1 MRSLI
6 TGSLVAFALGVTA
19 AAQDSTVKTQTKVD
33 GDDARAVTMRGCL
46 QQTAGSGFLLHGGVI
61 ASGDDLT
68 SKTKVETDVD
78 DDKKTVTTTTKTE
91 VDKDDDDKDK
101 PVGTS
106 GAATNYAVM
115 PRDGVDLAI
124 HSGKE
129 VEITAVMI
137 DARAGGDKDAEVK
150 IEQKT
155 KVEADDAPDAK
166 VESTTKVDVPR
177 GATPRLMAM
186 SVKSLGQ
193 SCAVN

>member
-6 TGSLVAFALGVTA
+6 TGSFVAFALGVTA
-19 AAQDSTVKTQTKVD
+19 AAQDSTVKTQTKID

-61 ASGDDLT
+61 ASGEELT
-68 SKTKVETDVD
+68 SKTKVKTDVD
-78 DDKKTVTTTTKTE
+78 DDEKTVTTTSKIE
-91 VDKDDDDKDK
+91 VDKDDDKDK
-101 PVGTS
+101 AVGTS
-106 GAATNYAVM
+106 GAVTNYAVM

-137 DARAGGDKDAEVK
+137 DARTGGDKDAEVK
-150 IEQKT
+150 IEQET